1 LKKSLIIFLILLV
14 LTLGL
19 PAMALIELPKTE
31 STNELVTIFSA
42 DISSFEDK
50 I

>member
-1 LKKSLIIFLILLV
+1 MKKSLIIFLILLAM
-14 LTLGL
+14 TLGL
-19 PAMALIELPKTE
+19 PAMALIEPPKAE

-42 DISSFEDK
+42 DISNFENK

>member
-1 LKKSLIIFLILLV
+1 MKKSLIIFLILLV

-19 PAMALIELPKTE
+19 PAIALIELPKTE

>member
-1 LKKSLIIFLILLV
+1 MKKSVIIFLILLAM
-14 LTLGL
+14 TLGL
-19 PAMALIELPKTE
+19 PAMALIELPKSQ
-31 STNELVTIFSA
+31 STSELVTIFSA